1 MKADGHSNHKWVCIP
16 LQSQDCPFLQFS
28 SKLVS
33 MCSEMPM
40 CPALHPVSKKF
51 PQLQLS
57 QLCKYCVS
65 PVPTSTYQ
73 VAGCVRGLYFL
84 YFIFHSIFS
93 LQRAHSPSWPTLRMF
108 LVRWLVSY
116 LVFLKALEF
125 LYFWARVLF
134 ALPFWELIVTVFK
147 RKSTVNDWINLK
159 ETFNSFI
166 SAERV
171 VKYRLRTKCLGTLD
185 LTTFKKITRR
195 KTLLVKSKVT
205 VRNSWTVLK
214 VILGHKY
221 HQGH

>member
-1 MKADGHSNHKWVCIP
+1 MGTAIINESLYTITVSR
-16 LQSQDCPFLQFS
+16 LSFFAVQFTIGICV
-28 SKLVS
+28 LGNAHVYI
-33 MCSEMPM
+33 
-40 CPALHPVSKKF
+40 ALHPVSKKF

-147 RKSTVNDWINLK
+147 RKSTQSMT
-159 ETFNSFI
+159 E
-166 SAERV
+166 
-171 VKYRLRTKCLGTLD
+171 
-185 LTTFKKITRR
+185 
-195 KTLLVKSKVT
+195 
-205 VRNSWTVLK
+205 
-214 VILGHKY
+214 
-221 HQGH
+221 